1 MGSAI
6 LGYVLNGICIGGVY
20 GLVSSAWSF
29 QCGALKFANFAYGAS
44 IMLSMYIT
52 YFSIREWNIPLPI
65 AVLIVLV
72 MDICLGFLMR
82 KTVLWRHDRNTQILC
97 TMGLSLIIINL
108 VDFVFTSYPRD
119 FGILE
124 TRIFFTDTISIG
136 RTQLICFVMSAV
148 ILITFQ
154 MFLSKTWTGRSIRA
168 VVQNREVATLMG
180 VKGARTLDLA
190 FALSYVLIA
199 IAGIMLMSMYQ
210 VEPAYGD
217 RMQSI
222 AFIVCVSAGL
232 GNLSGA
238 FLSGILV
245 GVLEQLIV
253 GLLGAQFRTPI
264 LYGLFVIIL
273 LARPHGIFTKKQNV
287 ARSI

>member
-1 MGSAI
+1 MGLAI
-6 LGYVLNGICIGGVY
+6 VGYILNGICIGGVY

-29 QCGALKFANFAYGAS
+29 QCGALKFANFTYGAS
-44 IMLSMYIT
+44 IMLTMYTT
-52 YFSIREWNIPLPI
+52 YFSVREWGIPMI
-65 AVLIVLV
+65 VAFFMIVL
-72 MDICLGFLMR
+72 MNILLGYLMR
-82 KTVLWRHDRNTQILC
+82 KTVLWRQDRNTQILC
-97 TMGLSLIIINL
+97 TMGLSLIIVNL
-108 VDFVFTSYPRD
+108 VDFIFTSYPRD

-124 TRIFFTDTISIG
+124 TRIFFTENISIG
-136 RTQLICFVMSAV
+136 RTQLLCFLMSAA
-148 ILITFQ
+148 ILISFQ
-154 MFLSKTWTGRSIRA
+154 AFLSKTWTGRSIRA

-180 VKGARTLDLA
+180 VKGGRTLDLA
-190 FALSYVLIA
+190 FALSYILIA

-210 VEPAYGD
+210 VEPTYGD

-238 FLSGILV
+238 FMSGILV

-253 GLLGAQFRTPI
+253 GLLGAQFRTPV

>member
-1 MGSAI
+1 MGSAVV
-6 LGYVLNGICIGGVY
+6 GYILNGICIGGVY

-44 IMLSMYIT
+44 IMLTMYIT
-52 YFSIREWNIPLPI
+52 YFSVREWNIPM
-65 AVLIVLV
+65 VLAFLMILL
-72 MDICLGFLMR
+72 MNILLGFFMR
-82 KTVLWRHDRNTQILC
+82 KTVLWRQDRNTQILC
-97 TMGLSLIIINL
+97 TMVLSLVIVNL

-124 TRIFFTDTISIG
+124 TRIFFSENISIR
-136 RTQLICFVMSAV
+136 RTQLLCFIMSAV
-148 ILITFQ
+148 ILISFQ

-168 VVQNREVATLMG
+168 VVQNKEVATLMG
-180 VKGARTLDLA
+180 VKGAKTLDLA

-210 VEPAYGD
+210 VEPTYGD

-238 FLSGILV
+238 FMSGILV

-253 GLLGAQFRTPI
+253 GLLGAQFRTPV
-264 LYGLFVIIL
+264 LNGLFVIIL

>member
-1 MGSAI
+1 MGLAI
-6 LGYVLNGICIGGVY
+6 VGYILNGICIGGVY

-29 QCGALKFANFAYGAS
+29 QCGALKFANFTYGAS
-44 IMLSMYIT
+44 IMLTMYIT
-52 YFSIREWNIPLPI
+52 YFSVREWGIPMI
-65 AVLIVLV
+65 VAFFMIVL
-72 MDICLGFLMR
+72 MNILLGYLMR
-82 KTVLWRHDRNTQILC
+82 KTVLWRQDRNTQILC
-97 TMGLSLIIINL
+97 TMGLSLIIVNL
-108 VDFVFTSYPRD
+108 VDFIFTSYPRD

-124 TRIFFTDTISIG
+124 TRIFFTENISIG
-136 RTQLICFVMSAV
+136 RTQLLCFLMSAA
-148 ILITFQ
+148 ILISFQ
-154 MFLSKTWTGRSIRA
+154 TFLSKTWTGRSIRA

-180 VKGARTLDLA
+180 VKGGRTLDLA
-190 FALSYVLIA
+190 FALSYILIA

-210 VEPAYGD
+210 VEPTYGD

-238 FLSGILV
+238 FMSGILV

-253 GLLGAQFRTPI
+253 GLLGAQFRTPV